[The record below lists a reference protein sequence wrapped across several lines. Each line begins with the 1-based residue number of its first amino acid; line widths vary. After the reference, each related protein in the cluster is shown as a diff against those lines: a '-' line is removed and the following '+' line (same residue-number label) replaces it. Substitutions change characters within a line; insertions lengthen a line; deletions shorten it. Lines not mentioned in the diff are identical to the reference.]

1 MQEVLKDT
9 KMEEERMQSFI
20 TLQVRST
27 KWKLKTAESELK
39 FGVQTTF
46 WAKPSTV
53 KATEG
58 LKRRKAVKSFI
69 IKSGK
74 MFLNKLNTNVRM
86 RLS

>member
-1 MQEVLKDT
+1 
-9 KMEEERMQSFI
+9 MQSFI

-27 KWKLKTAESELK
+27 KWKLKSAKSELK

-58 LKRRKAVKSFI
+58 LKRRRKAVKSFI